1 MRADGNDEQRLVEAA
16 IGGDGPALGELLS
29 RYRHR
34 LYNVVLRMVS
44 HRDDAAELTQEA
56 MLRILEHIS
65 DFRGGS
71 NIYTWMVRIAMN
83 LSISHLRKR
92 QVRRTVSLDAETGHA
107 DQTGPLRD
115 KLADAREP
123 GPAQNVQK
131 KQMIEQ
137 LYAALD
143 RLDGTFRGVL
153 VLRDI
158 EQMSYQQIAKVLDT
172 AEGTVKSR
180 LFRARLALRK
190 EMKKLDGEPE
200 NGINL
205 VDRRGSGELTD
216 G

>member
-34 LYNVVLRMVS
+34 LYNIVLRMVS

-115 KLADAREP
+115 RLTDAREP

-190 EMKKLDGEPE
+190 EMKKLDGSPE

>member
-1 MRADGNDEQRLVEAA
+1 MRADGNDEQQLVEAA
-16 IGGDGPALGELLS
+16 IGGDGAASGKLLS
-29 RYRHR
+29 RYQHR
-34 LYNVVLRMVS
+34 LYNIVLRMVS

-71 NIYTWMVRIAMN
+71 NMYTWMVRIAMN

-107 DQTGPLRD
+107 NQTGPLRNR
-115 KLADAREP
+115 LADTREP
-123 GPAQNVQK
+123 SPVQNVQK
-131 KQMIEQ
+131 KQMIGQ

-143 RLDGTFRGVL
+143 RLDGTFRCVL

-190 EMKKLDGEPE
+190 EMKRLDGDPD

-205 VDRRGSGELTD
+205 PDRRGSGELTD